1 MQEDELPVDPGQ
13 INEPPAEPINAEKPL
28 TEQTGDVVTVE
39 QRDGK
44 FVACYLLR
52 GIELAPVFD
61 LYETAEEVG
70 RKCADG
76 EAFFNR
82 IPTVKHGTPIP
93 RPKDAGAA
101 PYRSPREVVKLGN
114 RGQGLPPQRPRGTII
129 QRRPNG

>member
-44 FVACYLLR
+44 FVACYILR
-52 GIELAPVFD
+52 GVELAPVFD
-61 LYETAEEVG
+61 RYETAEEVG
-70 RKCADG
+70 RKCAEG

-82 IPTVKHGTPIP
+82 IPTVKHGTAIP
-93 RPKDAGAA
+93 RPKNAGAT
-101 PYRSPREVVKLGN
+101 PYRSPREVVKL
-114 RGQGLPPQRPRGTII
+114 RREKAPPPPRGTII